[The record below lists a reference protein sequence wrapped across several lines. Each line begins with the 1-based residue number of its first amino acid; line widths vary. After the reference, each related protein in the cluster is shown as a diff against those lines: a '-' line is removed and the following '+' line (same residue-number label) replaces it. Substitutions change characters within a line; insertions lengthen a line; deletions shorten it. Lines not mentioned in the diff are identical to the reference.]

1 MGRSSTRRI
10 APAAVCAER
19 PRPWRRRGGRS
30 IRITVIVIEYFRITD
45 QQVTW
50 DDSFAGMLEAGLASA
65 VGLLALEVLSDALSW
80 IKKKAELV
88 FYGL

>member
-1 MGRSSTRRI
+1 M
-10 APAAVCAER
+10 
-19 PRPWRRRGGRS
+19 
-30 IRITVIVIEYFRITD
+30 IEYFRITD